1 MFHPQS
7 STSLSLPGSLTLP
20 QPHRHPTAFA
30 LNPNL
35 NRFSSSDYQA
45 TRYMASFSSHDSY
58 SFSSCD
64 YAPANLPSCNITPKP
79 GLSNLSNLPAFS
91 VNGPHDQTCLP
102 SCCYDT
108 QYNCGNVSNLSTL
121 TELSPSYTQRS
132 DQADSF
138 SYKSEVSN
146 GTQLLSYST
155 NFLNYP
161 SNSTYDTVYPECN
174 RSILPS
180 CALIF
185 HVPDPMSSN
194 LNGTPSQQDPPSTS
208 TIPNSD
214 DPQPKRRPR
223 KTKKS
228 IEVLERAFAFGNTYP
243 DRICC
248 DHLAEELGLTSKQVW
263 KWFVDRRRKERKLLE
278 GNAGRT
284 LPRNSQLSFWLSH
297 FSHLISESTKEPS
310 FRVSM
315 NDV

>member
-7 STSLSLPGSLTLP
+7 STSLSPSSSFSLP

-30 LNPNL
+30 LTPNISL
-35 NRFSSSDYQA
+35 FSSSDYQ
-45 TRYMASFSSHDSY
+45 TNRYMALQNRAIFSSHGSY
-58 SFSSCD
+58 NNSFSSCD

-79 GLSNLSNLPAFS
+79 GLSAISNSPAFS

-108 QYNCGNVSNLSTL
+108 QYNYGNVSNLSTL
-121 TELSPSYTQRS
+121 TELSSNTPHS
-132 DQADSF
+132 DQANSF
-138 SYKSEVSN
+138 SNNSEVSN
-146 GTQLLSYST
+146 GTQLHSNST

-161 SNSTYDTVYPECN
+161 SNSTYDTVYSQCN

-180 CALIF
+180 CARMF

-214 DPQPKRRPR
+214 DPQPKRQTR

-228 IEVLERAFAFGNTYP
+228 IEVLERAFAYGNTYP

-263 KWFVDRRRKERKLLE
+263 KWFVDRRRKERKLLQ
-278 GNAGRT
+278 GNAGRK
-284 LPRNSQLSFWLSH
+284 P
-297 FSHLISESTKEPS
+297 
-310 FRVSM
+310 
-315 NDV
+315 